1 MQSLKAQ
8 SLASSLPRYTRPR
21 RHTSRA
27 LSDLLSDT
35 FSQHASDTLAQ
46 PPEFSLFLGPA
57 KAVTTPFF
65 ATVGDKWEGRSI
77 THRDAERLRENRALL
92 PYANPEYAFGPHSP
106 LNPALLRLLVGDA
119 LIGRGNGG
127 QGGDIIPSPAQ
138 YKRQMM
144 PQAISDGS
152 RNTVS
157 KEDAATMRGAIKAQ
171 KKLQANLAR
180 AIKEERYA
188 DAAKIWDTIT
198 AKHQERKQ
206 GLFRGSDPFGVK
218 NILGEDRLP
227 AKAVVGAYS
236 GKPIGDGEARGLA
249 HKNLGAELVRAIT
262 EERYED
268 AAKIHMQH
276 EKEEPTI
283 ARNHHSLQAYTW
295 EDELGFR
302 HTYDEGRGPND
313 GHFVGDPVLVG
324 SDEDADRRD
333 RHTWVEGQGF
343 FAGGHRLGNG
353 NGEFGVV
360 MPTVAG
366 YGDTGDIAGE
376 GGGEAGGGVAVAIND
391 D

>member
-1 MQSLKAQ
+1 
-8 SLASSLPRYTRPR
+8 
-21 RHTSRA
+21 
-27 LSDLLSDT
+27 
-35 FSQHASDTLAQ
+35 
-46 PPEFSLFLGPA
+46 LFLGPA
-57 KAVTTPFF
+57 KAVPTPFF
-65 ATVGDKWEGRSI
+65 ARVGDKWEGRSI

-92 PYANPEYAFGPHSP
+92 PYASPEYAFGPHSP
-106 LNPALLRLLVGDA
+106 LNPTLLRMLVGDA

-127 QGGDIIPSPAQ
+127 QGGDIIPSAGQ

-144 PQAISDGS
+144 PQAISEGS
-152 RNTVS
+152 RVSIS
-157 KEDAATMRGAIKAQ
+157 KE
-171 KKLQANLAR
+171 LQAELAR

-188 DAAKIWDTIT
+188 DAAKIRDTIK
-198 AKHQERKQ
+198 AKRQKMKQ

-236 GKPIGDGEARGLA
+236 GKPIGDGEARGRA
-249 HKNLGAELVRAIT
+249 HKNLGADLARAIK

-283 ARNHHSLQAYTW
+283 ARNHHSLQKYTW
-295 EDELGFR
+295 KDELGFR

-313 GHFVGDPVLVG
+313 GHFVRDPILVG
-324 SDEDADRRD
+324 SDKDTDRPGHRHQD

-343 FAGGHRLGNG
+343 FADGHRLGNG
-353 NGEFGVV
+353 NGEYGVV

-366 YGDTGDIAGE
+366 YDRGPASRSFR
-376 GGGEAGGGVAVAIND
+376 V
-391 D
+391 